1 MERKVIDVSRY
12 KEKIDWTKV
21 KGNVDGVIIRCGYG
35 SDLANQDDPYFQE
48 NVAGCIDNGIPFG
61 VYLYSYAKT
70 REGAES
76 EAAHVLRLVGPV
88 KDKLSYPVYL
98 DLEEQGT
105 EAGAVERAIVF
116 GEKIEAAGLWCGV
129 YSNQNWWRNYLKDGL
144 EQFTKWV
151 AFYSG
156 EKPTGIS
163 GTYDMWQYSN
173 QGQVPGIRGNVD
185 MNICYR
191 DFPGEIKKGTGEGAG
206 NSQNPS
212 VSASPTATVTASC
225 DIHKGPGTEYE
236 KTGRVSKG
244 IRVKIWNDHLGWCM
258 VDNEKWIKGTYV
270 RKDRAD
276 FIPGKGIA
284 VGSRVQIRKGP
295 GTDFDLWKGE
305 KGRTL
310 LVRKSMEVRLWAESE
325 GWYMIDNNKWVRTGD
340 IQRI

>member
-12 KEKIDWTKV
+12 KEKIDWAQV
-21 KGNVDGVIIRCGYG
+21 KGNVDGAIIRCGYG
-35 SDLANQDDPYFQE
+35 SDLPNQDDPYFQE
-48 NVAGCIDNGIPFG
+48 NVTGCIDNGIPFG

-70 REGAES
+70 QEGARS
-76 EAAHVLRLVGPV
+76 EAAHVLRLTEPV

-116 GEKIEAAGLWCGV
+116 GEIIEAAGFWCGV
-129 YSNQNWWRNYLKDGL
+129 YSNANWWQNYLKDGL
-144 EQFTKWV
+144 ERFTKWV
-151 AFYSG
+151 ARYSE
-156 EKPTGIS
+156 EKPDGIS

-191 DFPGEIKKGTGEGAG
+191 DFPGEIKKGTGGGQGTAVPESPAG
-206 NSQNPS
+206 PM
-212 VSASPTATVTASC
+212 ATITNSC
-225 DIHKGPGTEYE
+225 DIHKGPGAEHE
-236 KTGRVSKG
+236 KAGRVSKG
-244 IRVKIWNDHLGWCM
+244 SRVKVWNDHLGWCM
-258 VDNEKWIKGTYV
+258 VDNDKWVNGIYV

-276 FIPGKGIA
+276 FTPGKGIA
-284 VGSRVQIRKGP
+284 VGTRVQIRKGP

-305 KGRTL
+305 KGRIL
-310 LVRKSMEVRLWAESE
+310 LVRKNTEVKLWAESA

-340 IQRI
+340 IRRI